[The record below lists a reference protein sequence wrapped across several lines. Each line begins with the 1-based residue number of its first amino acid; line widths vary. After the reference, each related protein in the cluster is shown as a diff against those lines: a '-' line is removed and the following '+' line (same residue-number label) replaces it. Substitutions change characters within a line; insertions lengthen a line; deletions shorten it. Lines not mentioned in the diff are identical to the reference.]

1 MVENKDIRWIQR
13 YNSFHKAVGR
23 VLEVTASGRSPEQLS
38 DLEKEGLVQR
48 FEYTFELSWKVL
60 QDLFIERGY
69 MVTPGPNPTLK
80 KAFED
85 GLIMDHDAWRKMMK
99 ARNTTSHTY
108 NEEDALAIVE
118 SIYLDYAPL
127 LNSLDK
133 RLAQEILNTQSDD

>member
-13 YNSFHKAVGR
+13 YNSFHKALGR
-23 VLEVTASGRSPEQLS
+23 ILEVTTSGRFPGQLS

-69 MVTPGPNPTLK
+69 TVTPGPNPTLK

-118 SIYLDYAPL
+118 SIYQDYAPL
-127 LNSLDK
+127 LEALDAKLEQEVLNSQLD
-133 RLAQEILNTQSDD
+133 D